1 MYDYQ
6 ARRHCFI
13 PCYRKRSICSGSFIV
28 RKHITFAHVCHVFF
42 FFFSFLASRL
52 SMLVSSDGLGEFGDW
67 DAGLFGVRIM
77 DSATEGGSLLGY
89 EVVPGLF

>member
-13 PCYRKRSICSGSFIV
+13 PFYGKRSICSGSFIV
-28 RKHITFAHVCHVFF
+28 RKYITFAHVCNIFF
-42 FFFSFLASRL
+42 FFLFLSC
-52 SMLVSSDGLGEFGDW
+52 VSVVYVGFLRWAGQIWDW

-77 DSATEGGSLLGY
+77 VSATEGGSLLGY
-89 EVVPGLF
+89 EAVPGLF